1 MLVLNVT
8 KDNADLEKKKPP
20 KTESARQFIAY
31 VYGVLKTAK
40 KSPICASSYVGDA
53 GIPLNIPAL
62 IVSLFA
68 SVDAL

>member
-1 MLVLNVT
+1 VRSVA
-8 KDNADLEKKKPP
+8 KDTANLEKKKPP

-31 VYGVLKTAK
+31 VYCVLKTAK
-40 KSPICASSYVGDA
+40 KSLICASSYVGDA

-68 SVDAL
+68 SFDAL

>member
-1 MLVLNVT
+1 MRSVA
-8 KDNADLEKKKPP
+8 KDTANLEKKKPP

-68 SVDAL
+68 SFDAL